1 MYSYIIFILYYFIIM
16 KYKKNKLHKLR
27 KQKGGED
34 VISASIGLINSF
46 ISLGG
51 SIFTEV
57 SSLTQIGSQINN
69 GAAPAPGT
77 PNVIKGPPPFNAP
90 PLNQ

>member
-1 MYSYIIFILYYFIIM
+1 MQ
-16 KYKKNKLHKLR
+16 KKNKLHKLNN
-27 KQKGGED
+27 QEGGD
-34 VISASIGLINSF
+34 VISASIDLINSF

-57 SSLTQIGSQINN
+57 DSLTHISSQINN
-69 GAAPAPGT
+69 GAAPSPGT
-77 PNVIKGPPPFNAP
+77 PNVINGPPPFHPP